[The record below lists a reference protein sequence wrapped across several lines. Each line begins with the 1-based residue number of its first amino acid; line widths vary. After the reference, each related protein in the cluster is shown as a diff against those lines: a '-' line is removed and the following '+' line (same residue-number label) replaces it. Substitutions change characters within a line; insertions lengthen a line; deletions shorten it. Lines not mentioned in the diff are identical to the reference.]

1 MMIFDDLKIGKLR
14 MTVPLPIADRV
25 RKFKNRAFAA
35 LNKSTGGNTTCV
47 QVGAHDGKRW
57 DPVFPHITQNGW
69 NALVI
74 EPHPIFFQRL
84 SENYADYP
92 NVTPVNVAISDEE
105 RSFLLF
111 HVSEQ
116 AAGKYQRWLQGC
128 ASVHVNRM
136 TDSLKRAAHYAG
148 VASEIGDMIATTIH
162 AKRLDR
168 VLSENNY
175 NRIDILVIDVEGH
188 ELAVLNSLSDP
199 ETFPKLA
206 IIECNGRDLSRQAE
220 YIEILS
226 SMGLRI
232 WRVGDDLWC
241 LSDALIK
248 DQDQQL
254 SDLIKEIHPEP
265 RNIQSQTAN
274 SDSKNQTI
282 KVGLAPIPK
291 KLGHIWIGDKQP
303 PLEWMETWKQK
314 HPDWDYQLFDNSYL
328 SSRRWRCEAQI
339 AEYMR
344 RKQYAGLSDLMR
356 YEILF
361 EQGGFLPE
369 ADSICLR
376 NVDELFVLPAL
387 YTAYEHEIKRPGLV
401 SPFYASSPGHSFLAQ
416 ILDELSQLQ
425 PESLL
430 PPFKSVGNR
439 ALRDFI
445 KKWDP
450 DVSIFPSY
458 FFNPRH
464 HTGETY
470 KGDGPVYAEQLW
482 GTTKRL
488 YGDLPDDQRAAALA
502 ITENLTDIWQG
513 LPVNS

>member
-74 EPHPIFFQRL
+74 EPHPIFFERL
-84 SENYADYP
+84 SENYANHP
-92 NVTPVNVAISDEE
+92 NVTPVNLAVSDVENDFMLFYVAQD
-105 RSFLLF
+105 
-111 HVSEQ
+111 
-116 AAGKYQRWLQGC
+116 AAGKYPKWLQGC
-128 ASVHVNRM
+128 ASVHVSRM
-136 TDSLKRAAHYAG
+136 DDSIETACRLSGARRK
-148 VASEIGDMIATTIH
+148 VGDLVATTIH

-168 VLSENNY
+168 ILSENNY

-206 IIECNGRDLSRQAE
+206 IIECNGRDLARQAE
-220 YIEILS
+220 YVDAVS

-265 RNIQSQTAN
+265 RNIQSQTAD

-282 KVGLAPIPK
+282 KVGLTPIPK
-291 KLGHIWIGDKQP
+291 KLGHIWIGDRQP
-303 PLEWMETWKQK
+303 PLEWMKNWKQK
-314 HPDWDYQLFDNSYL
+314 HPDWGYQLFDNSYL

-339 AEYMR
+339 AEYMK
-344 RKQYAGLSDLMR
+344 RK
-356 YEILF
+356 
-361 EQGGFLPE
+361 
-369 ADSICLR
+369 
-376 NVDELFVLPAL
+376 
-387 YTAYEHEIKRPGLV
+387 
-401 SPFYASSPGHSFLAQ
+401 
-416 ILDELSQLQ
+416 
-425 PESLL
+425 
-430 PPFKSVGNR
+430 
-439 ALRDFI
+439 
-445 KKWDP
+445 KK
-450 DVSIFPSY
+450 
-458 FFNPRH
+458 
-464 HTGETY
+464 TMQ
-470 KGDGPVYAEQLW
+470 VYQ
-482 GTTKRL
+482 T
-488 YGDLPDDQRAAALA
+488 
-502 ITENLTDIWQG
+502 
-513 LPVNS
+513 

>member
-1 MMIFDDLKIGKLR
+1 MSSTLSRKERKI
-14 MTVPLPIADRV
+14 
-25 RKFKNRAFAA
+25 KFKSLAFAA
-35 LNKSTGGNTTCV
+35 LQKSTGNDTICV

-57 DPVFPHITQNGW
+57 DPVFGHITQNGW

-74 EPHPIFFQRL
+74 EPHPIFFERL
-84 SENYADYP
+84 SENYADHP
-92 NVTPVNVAISDEE
+92 NVTPVNLAVSVVESD
-105 RSFLLF
+105 FMLF
-111 HVSEQ
+111 HVAQ
-116 AAGKYQRWLQGC
+116 NAAGKYPKWLQGC
-128 ASVHVNRM
+128 ASVHVSRM
-136 TDSLKRAAHYAG
+136 NDSIETACRLSGAQY
-148 VASEIGDMIATTIH
+148 EIGDLVATTIH
-162 AKRLDR
+162 AKRLDHI
-168 VLSENNY
+168 LSENNC
-175 NRIDILVIDVEGH
+175 NRIDVLVIDVEGH
-188 ELAVLNSLSDP
+188 ELEVLNSLSDP

-206 IIECNGRDLSRQAE
+206 IIECNGRDLARQAE
-220 YIEILS
+220 YVDALS

-241 LSDALIK
+241 LSEALIK

-254 SDLIKEIHPEP
+254 SDLIKEIHPKP
-265 RNIQSQTAN
+265 RNIQRQTAG

-339 AEYMR
+339 VEYMK
-344 RKQYAGLSDLMR
+344 RKKRNYAGVSDIMR
-356 YEILF
+356 YEILL

-387 YTAYEHEIKRPGLV
+387 YTAYEHETKKPGFV

-416 ILDELSQLQ
+416 ILDKISQLQ
-425 PESLL
+425 PKSLL
-430 PPFKSVGNR
+430 TPFQSVGNK

-450 DVSIFPSY
+450 DISIFPSY
-458 FFNPRH
+458 FFNPNH
-464 HTGETY
+464 YKGESY
-470 KGDGPVYAEQLW
+470 NGDGPVYAEQLW
-482 GTTKRL
+482 GTTKSL
-488 YGDLPDDQRAAALA
+488 YGDLPDDQRAAARA
-502 ITENLTDIWQG
+502 ITENLTEIWQG
-513 LPVNS
+513 LPVNT